1 MPNIWHI
8 CHTKHK
14 KHQIPDVPNLI
25 IFTTCKQY
33 RCKFATV
40 WNQNGIILIIFYSLF
55 SLLSL
60 HFILFSSL
68 SPLFSLTGSL
78 SSQPPIPSVLSFP
91 FNLRSVWRWPLS
103 PEVQAAWA
111 MSLPLTAHEPSSSPS
126 HRHRSPI
133 SPISLSLFWWLVVL
147 IVVGWLRFVDRR
159 WCGLRCG
166 FWVGVDVGFGS
177 ALWVWDLGW
186 VKVDEGCYGWS
197 RSVKVVVGVCLM
209 KW

>member
-1 MPNIWHI
+1 MCQMPNIWHI

-111 MSLPLTAHEPSSSPS
+111 MSLPLTAHEPSSSLS
-126 HRHRSPI
+126 DLADL
-133 SPISLSLFWWLVVL
+133 SLSLSFGGWLFWLL
-147 IVVGWLRFVDRR
+147 LVGWDLWIGVD
-159 WCGLRCG
+159 
-166 FWVGVDVGFGS
+166 VGYDVGFGS
-177 ALWVWDLGW
+177 PLWVWDLGW

-197 RSVKVVVGVCLM
+197 RSVKVAVGVCLM